1 MYITACNYIFHVC
14 IITMFTLYQYTDVA
28 EGTCN
33 LVERVGGVGGLGG
46 RGGGPQEGEGGHH
59 VSKRE
64 NFLTEC
70 PLTK

>member
-33 LVERVGGVGGLGG
+33 LVERVGGDSEGEGEG
-46 RGGGPQEGEGGHH
+46 RRRGGEGGHH

-64 NFLTEC
+64 NFLIEC